1 MPVSGD
7 CAPQQDALELAW
19 LTPDEASG
27 TDVAAEMVDGH
38 GVILRQ
44 ALAHLGF
51 PV

>member
-1 MPVSGD
+1 MFCDGPRPVADVTGT
-7 CAPQQDALELAW
+7 A
-19 LTPDEASG
+19 TG